1 MEESTG
7 RERGDPVHRQIVR
20 VMTVALAVWLAR
32 ASVVHGDNKEAGF
45 VPLFNGKNLDGWVI
59 KGKAEGWQ
67 VKNGILRSE
76 GGKGGDWVRSEKEYA
91 DFILKLEWKVSK
103 DGNSG
108 VFLRV
113 SDRGAPW
120 QTGYEVQIS
129 NAPREEKHCTGALY
143 SYAAVKPRPDET
155 ADKWHTFELHCV
167 GPRIKVIAD
176 GVTIVDVDQTKL
188 TAPDE
193 KGYTDPKTKSLK
205 GYIGLQDSHAP
216 AGSYI
221 EFRNVRIKELK
232 PSSGSK

>member
-1 MEESTG
+1 MY
-7 RERGDPVHRQIVR
+7 RQNVKL
-20 VMTVALAVWLAR
+20 MTLALAGWLVFGYA
-32 ASVVHGDNKEAGF
+32 ALADDKEDGF
-45 VPLFNGKNLDGWVI
+45 VSLFNGKGLDGWVI

-67 VKNGILRSE
+67 VKDGILRSE
-76 GGKGGDWVRSEKEYA
+76 GAKGGDWLRSEKEYG
-91 DFILKLEWKVSK
+91 DFILKLDWKVSK

-113 SDRGAPW
+113 PDKGAPW
-120 QTGYEVQIS
+120 QTGYECQIS
-129 NAPREEKHCTGALY
+129 NAPRDEKHCTGALY
-143 SYAAVKPRPDET
+143 GYAAVKPRPDET

-167 GPRIKVIAD
+167 GPRIKVVAD
-176 GVTIVDVDQTKL
+176 GITIVDVDQTKL

-221 EFRNVRIKELK
+221 EFRKVRIKELTRPEK
-232 PSSGSK
+232 K

>member
-1 MEESTG
+1 MSRSSLRMVACAACWLLLGGGVKAEE
-7 RERGDPVHRQIVR
+7 
-20 VMTVALAVWLAR
+20 
-32 ASVVHGDNKEAGF
+32 KEKGF
-45 VPLFNGKNLDGWVI
+45 VPLFNGKDLTGWVV
-59 KGKAEGWQ
+59 KGKAEGWK
-67 VKNGILRSE
+67 VKEGVIRSE
-76 GGKGGDWVRSEKEYA
+76 GAAGGDWLRSDKEYG
-91 DFILKLEWKVSK
+91 DFILKLDWKVSK

-113 SDRGAPW
+113 PDKGAPW

-129 NAPREEKHCTGALY
+129 NAPRDEKHCTGALY
-143 SYAAVKPRPDET
+143 GYAAVKPRPDES

-167 GPRIKVIAD
+167 GSKIKVVAD
-176 GVTIVDVDQTKL
+176 GVTVVDVDQTKL

-221 EFRNVRIKELK
+221 EFGNVRIKELK
-232 PSSGSK
+232 PASDSK

>member
-1 MEESTG
+1 MY
-7 RERGDPVHRQIVR
+7 RYLLPALLA
-20 VMTVALAVWLAR
+20 TVACWLTPSGRLPAE
-32 ASVVHGDNKEAGF
+32 DKDEGF
-45 VPLFNGKNLDGWVI
+45 VDLFNGKNLDGWVI
-59 KGKAEGWQ
+59 KGKPEGWQ
-67 VKNGILRSE
+67 VKDGIIRSE
-76 GGKGGDWVRSEKEYA
+76 GAKGGDWLRSAKEYG

-113 SDRGAPW
+113 PDKGAPW

-129 NAPREEKHCTGALY
+129 NAPRDEKHCTGALY
-143 SYAAVKPRPDET
+143 GYAAVKPRPDET

-176 GVTIVDVDQTKL
+176 GVTVVDVDQTKL
-188 TAPDE
+188 VAPED
-193 KGYTDPKTKSLK
+193 KGYTDPKTKALQ
-205 GYIGLQDSHAP
+205 GYIGLQDSHAA

-232 PSSGSK
+232 PAPGSK

>member
-1 MEESTG
+1 MHRHGLRTMTG
-7 RERGDPVHRQIVR
+7 AVAALL
-20 VMTVALAVWLAR
+20 ALAGGLQA
-32 ASVVHGDNKEAGF
+32 ADKEEGF

-67 VKNGILRSE
+67 VKDKVLRSE
-76 GGKGGDWVRSEKEYA
+76 GAKGGDWIRSAREYG
-91 DFILKLEWKVSK
+91 DFILKLDWKVSK

-113 SDRGAPW
+113 PDKPAPW
-120 QTGYEVQIS
+120 QNGYEVQIS
-129 NAPREEKHCTGALY
+129 HAPRDEKHCTGALY
-143 SYAAVKPRPDET
+143 GYAAVKPRPDES
-155 ADKWHTFELHCV
+155 ADKWHSFEIHCI

-176 GVTIVDVDQTKL
+176 GVTVVDVDQTKL

-193 KGYTDPKTKSLK
+193 KGYTDPKTKPLK

-216 AGSYI
+216 SGTWI

-232 PSSGSK
+232 PVGGSK

>member
-1 MEESTG
+1 M
-7 RERGDPVHRQIVR
+7 HRQNVNL
-20 VMTVALAVWLAR
+20 MTLALAGWLVIAGGVQ
-32 ASVVHGDNKEAGF
+32 AEDKDEGF
-45 VPLFNGKNLDGWVI
+45 VPLFNGKDLDGWVI

-67 VKNGILRSE
+67 VKDGILRSE
-76 GGKGGDWVRSEKEYA
+76 GAKGGDWIRSEKEYG

-113 SDRGAPW
+113 PDKGAPW

-129 NAPREEKHCTGALY
+129 NAPRDEKHCTGALY
-143 SYAAVKPRPDET
+143 GYAAVKPRPDET
-155 ADKWHTFELHCV
+155 ADKWHTFALHCV
-167 GPRIKVIAD
+167 GPRIKVVAD

-216 AGSYI
+216 AGSSI
-221 EFRNVRIKELK
+221 EFRSVRIKELTRPEK
-232 PSSGSK
+232 K